1 MNSFCSSCGS
11 PIQDRQ
17 VYCANCGARQDGA
30 VGLVTPN
37 PVALP
42 PAGVLLRCL
51 AAFLDMVVIFL
62 IGFAVA
68 LPLGQT
74 SGDGFELKGFGALL
88 FWIIIFAYFVIFE
101 MQWGATPGKMLTGLK
116 VLRTDGQ
123 AAGLREAVIRTAS
136 RIIDYFFLIGI
147 IIMAISSKNQRLG
160 DRLAETMVVKSKNI
174 KLKQVNNNGYQ
185 NFDD

>member
-1 MNSFCSSCGS
+1 MNSFCFSCRS

-17 VYCANCGARQDGA
+17 VYCANCGARQDEA
-30 VGLVTPN
+30 IGLVAPN
-37 PVALP
+37 PAALP

-51 AAFLDMVVIFL
+51 AALLDMVVIFL

-88 FWIIIFAYFVIFE
+88 FWIIIFAYFVILE

-116 VLRTDGQ
+116 VLKIDGQ

-136 RIIDYFFLIGI
+136 RVIDYFFLIGV
-147 IIMAISSKNQRLG
+147 IIMVTSSKNQRLG
-160 DRLAETMVVKSKNI
+160 DLLAETMVVKRS
-174 KLKQVNNNGYQ
+174 
-185 NFDD
+185 